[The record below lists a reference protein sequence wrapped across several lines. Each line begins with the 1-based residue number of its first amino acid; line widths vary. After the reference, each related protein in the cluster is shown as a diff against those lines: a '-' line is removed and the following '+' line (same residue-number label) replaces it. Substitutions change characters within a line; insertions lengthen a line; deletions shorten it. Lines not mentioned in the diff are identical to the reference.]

1 MSQFFI
7 ESETEKVEFL
17 DGQWVE
23 IKQELDQEDQDAIAG
38 AMLKL
43 KGKDIEMQV
52 GRLILLE
59 RMVVAWSFDA
69 PVNKST
75 LSKLRRKYRE
85 PVLEKINDL
94 NSAAFEYVAKN

>member
-1 MSQFFI
+1 
-7 ESETEKVEFL
+7 VEFP
-17 DGQWVE
+17 DGECIEV
-23 IKQELDQEDQDAIAG
+23 KQELDQEDQDAIAG

-69 PVNKST
+69 PINKST

>member
-1 MSQFFI
+1 MSEWFI
-7 ESETEKVEFL
+7 ENETEKVTFE
-17 DGQWVE
+17 DGVWIE
-23 IKQELDQEDQDAIAG
+23 LKQELDQEDQDAIAG

-43 KGKDIEMQV
+43 KGKDLEMQV

-59 RMVVAWSFDA
+59 RMVLRWSFDT
-69 PVNKST
+69 PVNKSN

-85 PVLEKINDL
+85 PVLDKINDL

>member
-7 ESETEKVEFL
+7 ESETEKVEFP
-17 DGQWVE
+17 DGEW
-23 IKQELDQEDQDAIAG
+23 IDLKQELDQEDQDAIAG

-69 PVNKST
+69 PINKSN

-94 NSAAFEYVAKN
+94 NSAAFEYVTKN